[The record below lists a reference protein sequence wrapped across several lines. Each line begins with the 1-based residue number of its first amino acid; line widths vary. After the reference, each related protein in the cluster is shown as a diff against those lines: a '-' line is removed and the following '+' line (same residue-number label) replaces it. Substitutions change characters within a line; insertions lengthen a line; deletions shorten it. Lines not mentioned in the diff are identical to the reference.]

1 LDDFLQKLRQLSRD
15 GYYRSVAAE
24 VHRSE
29 AIRDAFISGI
39 SSIPIRLRLLENTSE
54 VSMMLDAIFNQ
65 ARSWDIAQRN
75 SENFNLSQAT
85 TGFGDNSSLARQK
98 IYKTWAGA

>member
-1 LDDFLQKLRQLSRD
+1 
-15 GYYRSVAAE
+15 
-24 VHRSE
+24 
-29 AIRDAFISGI
+29 
-39 SSIPIRLRLLENTSE
+39 
-54 VSMMLDAIFNQ
+54 MLDAIFNQ

-98 IYKTWAGA
+98 IYKTWADA